1 MKNILLDD
9 VEYKIEETKLGKWRR
24 FGYPNGQIFEEFA
37 SHLKIGGL
45 PLLHYT
51 RGKCPETGKLVVAK
65 GIIAIGRLAM
75 GVMAIGHA
83 SAGVVALGQLAI
95 GLVFGLGQASTGLIA
110 IGQLAIAIIF
120 GFGQIAT
127 GYVVIAQFGLGIYVL
142 AQFGVGQFVWDTHA
156 TSEIAQEFF
165 KKVLTFYRL

>member
-9 VEYKIEETKLGKWRR
+9 VEYKIEETNLGKWRR
-24 FGYPNGQIFEEFA
+24 FGYPNGQIFEDFV
-37 SHLKIGGL
+37 SHSKIGNL

-51 RGKCPETGKLVVAK
+51 RGKCPETGKLAVAK
-65 GIIAIGRLAM
+65 GIIAIGRLAI
-75 GVMAIGHA
+75 GVLAIGHA
-83 SAGVVALGQLAI
+83 SAGVVALGQLAF

-120 GFGQIAT
+120 GLGQIAT

-156 TSEIAQEFF
+156 TSEIG
-165 KKVLTFYRL
+165 LPT